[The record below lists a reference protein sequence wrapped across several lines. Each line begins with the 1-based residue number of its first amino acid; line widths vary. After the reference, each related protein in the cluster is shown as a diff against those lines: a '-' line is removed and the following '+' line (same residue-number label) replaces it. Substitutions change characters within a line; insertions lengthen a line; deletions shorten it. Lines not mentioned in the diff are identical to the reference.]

1 MGVITDIDLGTKPD
15 STKWLSDPGAKG
27 AGRFMARLNSGG
39 GCQFYFRYTNS
50 SGKREFLPLGVYDA
64 RGAKGLTLKQA
75 RKQAGDYSRLYQ
87 SGIKDL
93 IEHLAALRGAETA
106 QIEAARAA
114 AEAETASLAAKHA
127 AAEAETKRLE
137 ARRTVRTAFEYWS
150 EIKLST
156 RKDGGA
162 AVLRMFKVDVLP
174 IIGDKYIAELTRS
187 DVLEVIDRIQKRGAN
202 EQARE
207 TFTCLR
213 QLCRFAYAREWT
225 DKEPT
230 AILSKSDLFGKKEE
244 RERTLSEDEIKQLS
258 RTLPNAGLLITSQLA
273 VWIALS
279 TTCRIGNLMEA
290 RWEHVDIDKGTWF
303 LPDTKNG
310 KPFTIFLSDFAI
322 QQFKTLKT
330 ISGTSDWCYP
340 NRADTDHVCEKS
352 ATKQIVDRQLIGD
365 KVPMKNRT
373 KHKDALSL
381 PGGKWTMH
389 DLRRSGASL
398 MTKLGVLDVVA
409 DKCLAHTE
417 ENKVKRI
424 YLRHDYKDEMRAAW
438 RLLGERLEL
447 LADINSV
454 NVVPMTAKKKS
465 AATRSSI

>member
-1 MGVITDIDLGTKPD
+1 MGVITDNDLGTKPD
-15 STKWLSDPGAKG
+15 STKWLSDPAAKG
-27 AGRFMARLNSGG
+27 AGRFMARLKPGG

-50 SGKREFLPLGVYDA
+50 SGKREFLPLGTYDA
-64 RGAKGLTLKQA
+64 RGTKGLTLKQA
-75 RKQAGDYSRLYQ
+75 RMQAGDYSRLHQ

-93 IEHLAALRGAETA
+93 IEHLAALRAAEAA
-106 QIEAARAA
+106 QIVAGRAA
-114 AEAETASLAAKHA
+114 AEAETARLAAEQA
-127 AAEAETKRLE
+127 AIEVESKRLE
-137 ARRTVRTAFEYWS
+137 ARRTVCTAFEYWN

-162 AVLRMFKVDVLP
+162 ATRRMFNVDVLP
-174 IIGDKYIAELTRS
+174 IIGDKYIDELTRS
-187 DVLEVIDRIQKRGAN
+187 DVLDVIDRIQKRGAN

-213 QLCRFAYAREWT
+213 QLCRFAYAREWI

-230 AILSKSDLFGKKEE
+230 AVLSKSDLFGKKEE
-244 RERTLSEDEIKQLS
+244 RERILSEDEIKQLS
-258 RTLPNAGLLITSQLA
+258 HMLPNAGLLVTSQLA

-290 RWEHVDIDKGTWF
+290 RWENVDIDKGIWF

-310 KPFTIFLSDFAI
+310 KPFTIFLSDFTK
-322 QQFKTLKT
+322 QQLKTLKT
-330 ISGTSDWCYP
+330 ISGTSAWCYP
-340 NRADTDHVCEKS
+340 NRSGADHVCEKS
-352 ATKQIVDRQLIGD
+352 ATKQIMDRQLIGD
-365 KVPMKNRT
+365 KAPMTNRT
-373 KHKDALSL
+373 KHKDALNL

-424 YLRHDYKDEMRAAW
+424 YLRHDYKDEMREAW
-438 RLLGERLEL
+438 RLLGERLDL
-447 LADINSV
+447 LTSPETS
-454 NVVPMTAKKKS
+454 NVVPLGG
-465 AATRSSI
+465 RSRSRD